1 MFTFNPKERVYH
13 NFIKSQKPGLAE
25 MAVKIFVMLLI
36 IEFVIGPFVNMINYS
51 LFLAKMTNK
60 LYHAKK
66 AELVTSTKKRQK
78 K

>member
-1 MFTFNPKERVYH
+1 
-13 NFIKSQKPGLAE
+13 